1 MRAPGLTPN
10 DRAFADFARRANK
23 PVVLVANKSE
33 GKHGE
38 VGAMESYAL
47 GLGDP
52 IQISAEHGEGLSDL
66 YDALRVLMPE
76 PVEEAE
82 EFDDDDIIV
91 SDEELAQRP
100 IRVAIVG
107 RPNAGKSTL
116 INHLL
121 GEERLLTSAEAGTT
135 RDSIS
140 VEITWQGREFRV
152 FDTAGLRRRSRIEE
166 KLEKLSVAD
175 ALRAVRFAEVVVM
188 MMDAQN
194 RFEEQDLRIADL
206 IEREGRAI
214 VLAVNKWDLME
225 RKAKSDFRAA
235 HRCRSLAAAG
245 QGRAGRRGV
254 RADGRGHRPADDG
267 DRGSLRGVE
276 QARADG
282 HAQSLVRAGGRC
294 QPAARGLRPPAEAE
308 LHHPGQG
315 AAAELCP
322 VLLARRR
329 RAAILSALS
338 HQQHARG
345 LRSAGHAD
353 PDHAARK
360 GQSVRPQAQ
369 AAVVSEQASA
379 QAADT
384 PPVRSGAAAFIFV
397 TILLDMLALG
407 LILPILPKLVESFVD
422 NDTATAARI
431 FGLFGTAW
439 ALMQFLFSP
448 ILGALSDRFG
458 RRPVVLLSN
467 FGLALDYVLMA
478 LAPSLAWL
486 FIGRVISG
494 ITSASIS
501 TAFAY
506 IADVTPPERRAAV
519 FGKIGAAFGAG
530 FILGPALGGLLG
542 GMDPRLPFWIA
553 AGLSFANTLYGWLIL
568 PESLPPER
576 RAPFRWKSASPLGAL
591 HLLRSNRILA
601 GLSLANFF
609 GQVAHVVLPS
619 TFVLYATYRYGW
631 DTTTVGLTLALVG
644 VCAMVVQGAG
654 VGPIV
659 KRLGE
664 RRALLLG
671 LACGALGFFIYGAAP
686 TGPLF
691 WIGIPVM
698 SLWGVAGAA
707 IQALT
712 TQLVAPDQQG
722 QLQGATNS
730 VNSIAQMVGPFLF
743 TLTFAYFI
751 SDQAPLKMPGA
762 PFLLAAALLGL
773 GLVIAWRTL
782 STALVRKGAGS

>member
-1 MRAPGLTPN
+1 M
-10 DRAFADFARRANK
+10 
-23 PVVLVANKSE
+23 
-33 GKHGE
+33 
-38 VGAMESYAL
+38 
-47 GLGDP
+47 
-52 IQISAEHGEGLSDL
+52 
-66 YDALRVLMPE
+66 
-76 PVEEAE
+76 
-82 EFDDDDIIV
+82 
-91 SDEELAQRP
+91 
-100 IRVAIVG
+100 
-107 RPNAGKSTL
+107 
-116 INHLL
+116 
-121 GEERLLTSAEAGTT
+121 
-135 RDSIS
+135 
-140 VEITWQGREFRV
+140 
-152 FDTAGLRRRSRIEE
+152 
-166 KLEKLSVAD
+166 
-175 ALRAVRFAEVVVM
+175 
-188 MMDAQN
+188 
-194 RFEEQDLRIADL
+194 
-206 IEREGRAI
+206 
-214 VLAVNKWDLME
+214 
-225 RKAKSDFRAA
+225 
-235 HRCRSLAAAG
+235 
-245 QGRAGRRGV
+245 
-254 RADGRGHRPADDG
+254 
-267 DRGSLRGVE
+267 
-276 QARADG
+276 
-282 HAQSLVRAGGRC
+282 
-294 QPAARGLRPPAEAE
+294 
-308 LHHPGQG
+308 
-315 AAAELCP
+315 
-322 VLLARRR
+322 
-329 RAAILSALS
+329 
-338 HQQHARG
+338 
-345 LRSAGHAD
+345 
-353 PDHAARK
+353 
-360 GQSVRPQAQ
+360 
-369 AAVVSEQASA
+369 SEQASTA
-379 QAADT
+379 VADDK

-478 LAPSLAWL
+478 LAPSLTWL

-530 FILGPALGGLLG
+530 FILGPAIGGLLG

-568 PESLPPER
+568 PELLPPER
-576 RAPFRWKSASPLGAL
+576 RAPFRWKSANPLGAL

-691 WIGIPVM
+691 WLGIPVM
-698 SLWGVAGAA
+698 ALWGVAGAA

-751 SDQAPLKMPGA
+751 GDQAPLKMPGA

-782 STALVRKGAGS
+782 AQEVGWVSRRRNPPLASRERGGLRRLRLNPPYFFLLLHQRALAGLERLGGIFRRDRGDQLVVVPRSLRLFRLLHLEQIGRDDAAAVGAQRALAEQRIVGRHFLHLGDDLGAVMRIAAERFHRLQIMQHHRRSCRPASSRASRSCWRAAENRFDQARVWSFRSQ